1 MYWFGE
7 LYLMSLHYWDKLDFC
22 ILVTRL
28 LSNPSNL
35 TTTKVVVSFLFCKVA
50 AMSLVLCLP
59 PWIDSLCAN
68 KCTELDSNTEQIYKH
83 KLFWSFSP
91 IPIKNVKHLN
101 IGKMNVETKKIVN
114 YCVDTFVSIIERCG
128 CSSRGV

>member
-1 MYWFGE
+1 MHWFNV
-7 LYLMSLHYWDKLDFC
+7 LYLMSPHYWDKLDFC

-35 TTTKVVVSFLFCKVA
+35 TTTKVVVLFLFCKVA
-50 AMSLVLCLP
+50 AMSSVLCPP
-59 PWIDSLCAN
+59 PWIDSLCVN

-91 IPIKNVKHLN
+91 IPIKKVKHLN